1 MLPEGKT
8 RKLIRVIMKVK
19 MADVSKM
26 ECKSREIL
34 QTVRV

>member
-8 RKLIRVIMKVK
+8 RKFIRVMMKVK

-26 ECKSREIL
+26 ECKSRKIL
-34 QTVRV
+34 RTVRV